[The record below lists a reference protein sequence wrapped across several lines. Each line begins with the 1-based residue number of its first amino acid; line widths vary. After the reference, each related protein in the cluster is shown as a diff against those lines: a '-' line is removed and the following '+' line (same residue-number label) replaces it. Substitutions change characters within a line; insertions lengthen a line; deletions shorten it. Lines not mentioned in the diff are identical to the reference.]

1 MEPITR
7 NSTLLYEGLS
17 RNMITS
23 PLVTVPCSRDEKKQA
38 NKGKTHTGKLT
49 QRLETEHL
57 AFGSRALE

>member
-23 PLVTVPCSRDEKKQA
+23 PLVTVPCSGDEKKQV
-38 NKGKTHTGKLT
+38 NKGGGG
-49 QRLETEHL
+49 
-57 AFGSRALE
+57 GSTREN